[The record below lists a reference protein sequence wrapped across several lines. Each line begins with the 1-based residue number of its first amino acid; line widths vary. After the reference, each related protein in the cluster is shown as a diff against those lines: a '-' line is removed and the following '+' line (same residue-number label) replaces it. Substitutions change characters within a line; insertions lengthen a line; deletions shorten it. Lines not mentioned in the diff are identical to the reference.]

1 MIGNIIVGLV
11 VLLSTVVVVRK
22 LYKTL
27 SGKSGCGCGCS
38 CASAKNGT
46 ASCCSSGC
54 NVKMK

>member
-11 VLLSTVVVVRK
+11 VLLSTIVVVRK

-27 SGKSGCGCGCS
+27 SGKSGCGCS